1 MKPVLWLSTIFN
13 VAGALPGF
21 SNGASAPTVDLG
33 YAKYQGTRLPGGV
46 DQFLGMRYAAPPLAD
61 LRFRAPQDPVKNST
75 LQAATKYGPI
85 CIGVGQDDNPSEW
98 TEDCLFINVFKPS
111 TATAKSKLPVWFF
124 IQGGGYAQN
133 SNANYNGTTVVE
145 ESGQGLVFVT
155 LNYRVGALG
164 FLASE
169 EVRKN
174 GDLNVGLLDQRKALH
189 WIKQHIASFGGDPDH
204 IVIHGVSAGAGSVAF
219 HLTAFGGKDEK
230 LFVGAVV
237 ESSFWPTQRTVAEM
251 EFQYDRFVDETGCS
265 NASEPLQC
273 LRQSDIAT
281 LQRANTAAPFPGGS
295 SSPLPDWYWLPVTD
309 GSLVPELLYDAFKK
323 GHFIKVPTLVGDD
336 TDEGS
341 NFAYNA
347 STRSDVSQFF
357 KNNYPHLTDAQLGT
371 ILDAYP
377 HGTPLPKHGA
387 WFRTSSDAYGD
398 STFTCPGNHLTVSV
412 AKYLPQSTWNYR
424 VNILDQSNL
433 AGGIGVPHTFEL
445 PAIFGAGSTGAL
457 SSSSSYLTYNAGI
470 IPVTMHYFIS
480 FAIKLNPNP
489 LRYGGAPKWN
499 TWGSGSRM
507 RLQTNSTAMEEVPAL
522 SVRRCQ
528 LWEDLSETT
537 EV

>member
-1 MKPVLWLSTIFN
+1 MRLFVLLTFASQI
-13 VAGALPGF
+13 ASALP
-21 SNGASAPTVDLG
+21 SSADGASAPTVDLG
-33 YAKYQGTRLPGGV
+33 YSKYQGTRLAGGV
-46 DQFLGMRYAAPPLAD
+46 DQFLGMRYAAPPLGD
-61 LRFRAPQDPVKNST
+61 LRFRAPQDPVTNAT
-75 LQAATKYGPI
+75 LQTATEYGPI
-85 CIGVGQDDNPSEW
+85 CIGVDQDNSPADW

-111 TATAKSKLPVWFF
+111 TATPQSKLPVWFF

-133 SNANYNGTTVVE
+133 SNSNYNGTAVVE
-145 ESGQGLVFVT
+145 ESGHGLVFVT

-174 GDLNVGLLDQRKALH
+174 GDLNVGLLDQRKAMH
-189 WIKQHIASFGGDPDH
+189 WIKKHIASFGGDPDH

-230 LFVGAVV
+230 LFVGAVA

-251 EFQYDRFVDETGCS
+251 EFQYERFVNDTGCS
-265 NASEPLQC
+265 KATNSLQC
-273 LRQSDIAT
+273 LRDLDIAT
-281 LQRANTAAPFPGGS
+281 IQGANTASPFPGGS

-309 GSLVPELLYDAFKK
+309 GNLVPELLYDAFKK
-323 GHFIKVPTLVGDD
+323 GNFIKVPALVGDD

-357 KNNYPHLTDAQLGT
+357 KNNYPHLTAAQLDR
-371 ILDAYP
+371 ILEAYP
-377 HGTPLPKHGA
+377 QTSPLPKHGA

-398 STFTCPGNHLTVSV
+398 ACFTCPGNHLTASV
-412 AKYLPQSTWNYR
+412 AKHLPHSTWNYR

-457 SSSSSYLTYNAGI
+457 SSTSSYLSYNAGI

-480 FAIKLNPNP
+480 FAMKLDPNP
-489 LRYGGAPKWN
+489 LRYNGTPEWN
-499 TWGSGSRM
+499 TWGSGSRL

-522 SVRRCQ
+522 SVQRCQ
-528 LWEDLSETT
+528 LWEDLSGTT

>member
-1 MKPVLWLSTIFN
+1 MKLPVWLSIVPN
-13 VAGALPGF
+13 IAWAIP
-21 SNGASAPTVDLG
+21 SSSHGASSPTVDLG
-33 YAKYQGTRLPGGV
+33 YSKYQGTRLAGGV
-46 DQFLGMRYAAPPLAD
+46 DQFLGMRYAAPPLGD
-61 LRFRAPQDPVKNST
+61 LRFRAPQDPIKNRT
-75 LQAATKYGPI
+75 LQAATEYGPI
-85 CIGVGQDDNPSEW
+85 CIGVDQDNTPKEW

-111 TATAKSKLPVWFF
+111 NATSHSKLPVWFF
-124 IQGGGYAQN
+124 VQGGGYAQN
-133 SNANYNGTTVVE
+133 SNANYNGTAVVE
-145 ESGQGLVFVT
+145 ESGHGLVFVT

-174 GDLNVGLLDQRKALH
+174 GDLNVGLLDQRRALH

-230 LFVGAVV
+230 LFVGAVA

-251 EFQYDRFVDETGCS
+251 EFQYERFVNATGCS
-265 NASEPLQC
+265 NATDSLRC
-273 LRQSDIAT
+273 LRERDIAT
-281 LQRANTAAPFPGGS
+281 IQSANTASPFPGGS
-295 SSPLPDWYWLPVTD
+295 DSPLPDWYWLPVTD
-309 GSLVPELLYDAFKK
+309 GTLVPELLYDAFKK
-323 GHFIKVPTLVGDD
+323 GNFIKVPTLVGDD

-347 STRSDVSQFF
+347 NTRSDVSQFF
-357 KNNYPHLTDAQLGT
+357 KNNYPHLTDSQLES
-371 ILDAYP
+371 ILAAYP
-377 HGTPLPKHGA
+377 PRTPLPKHGA

-398 STFTCPGNHLTVSV
+398 ATFTCPGNHVTASV
-412 AKYLPQSTWNYR
+412 ARRLPHATWNYR
-424 VNILDQSNL
+424 VNILDQANL

-457 SSSSSYLTYNAGI
+457 RSTSSYLSYNAGI

-480 FAIKLNPNP
+480 FAIALNPNP
-489 LRYGGAPKWN
+489 LRYAGAPEWK
-499 TWGSGSRM
+499 TWGSGSRL
-507 RLQTNSTAMEEVPAL
+507 RLQTNNTAMEEVPAV
-522 SVRRCQ
+522 SVQRCQ
-528 LWEDLSETT
+528 LWENLSGTT

>member
-1 MKPVLWLSTIFN
+1 MRLLVLLAIISQ
-13 VAGALPGF
+13 VASALP
-21 SNGASAPTVDLG
+21 SSADGASAPTVDLG
-33 YAKYQGTRLPGGV
+33 YSKYQGTRLAGGV
-46 DQFLGMRYAAPPLAD
+46 DQFLGMRYATPPLGD
-61 LRFRAPQDPVKNST
+61 LRFRAPQDPVKNDT
-75 LQAATKYGPI
+75 LQAATEYGPL
-85 CIGVGQDDNPSEW
+85 CIGVDQVNSPANW

-111 TATAKSKLPVWFF
+111 TATPQSRLPVWFF
-124 IQGGGYAQN
+124 IQGGGYAEN
-133 SNANYNGTTVVE
+133 SNANYNGTAVVK
-145 ESGQGLVFVT
+145 ESGHELVFVT

-164 FLASE
+164 FLAGE

-174 GDLNVGLLDQRKALH
+174 GDLNVGLLDQRKAMH
-189 WIKQHIASFGGDPDH
+189 WIQQHIASFGGNPDH

-230 LFVGAVV
+230 LFVGAVA

-251 EFQYDRFVDETGCS
+251 EFQYERFVNDTGCS
-265 NASEPLQC
+265 KATNSLQC
-273 LRQSDIAT
+273 LRELDIAT
-281 LQRANTAAPFPGGS
+281 IQGANTASPFPGGS

-309 GSLVPELLYDAFKK
+309 GNLVPELLYDAFKK
-323 GHFIKVPTLVGDD
+323 GNFIKVPVLVGDD

-357 KNNYPHLTDAQLGT
+357 KNNYPHLTAAQLDK
-371 ILDAYP
+371 ILEAYP
-377 HGTPLPKHGA
+377 QTSPLPKHGA

-398 STFTCPGNHLTVSV
+398 ACFTCPGNHLTASV
-412 AKYLPQSTWNYR
+412 AKHLPHSTWNYR

-457 SSSSSYLTYNAGI
+457 RSTSSYLSYNAGI

-480 FAIKLNPNP
+480 FAMKLDPNP
-489 LRYGGAPKWN
+489 LRYNGAPEWN
-499 TWGSGSRM
+499 TWGKGSRL
-507 RLQTNSTAMEEVPAL
+507 RLQTNSTAMEVVPAL
-522 SVRRCQ
+522 SVQRCQ
-528 LWEDLSETT
+528 LWEDLSGTT